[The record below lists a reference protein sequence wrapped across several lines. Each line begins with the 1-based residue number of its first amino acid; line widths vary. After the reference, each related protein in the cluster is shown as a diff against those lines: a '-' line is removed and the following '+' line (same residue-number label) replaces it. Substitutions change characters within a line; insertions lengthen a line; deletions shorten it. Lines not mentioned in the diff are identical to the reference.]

1 VSQLKPLLDRLGHI
15 SRRRRL
21 GLIAGCVI
29 PALVTGGFFL
39 MAMKAFDAWQ
49 RQYPE
54 VKPLRNA
61 LKIRDQMTT
70 DLYPINNDR
79 PSNKAAL
86 DLYRAE
92 GPEALEIFIAGRFG
106 NAIRDRALPG
116 STYAQIVIE
125 PNLRA
130 IAERILST
138 HPNPTPAEME
148 HALAVLTPVL
158 DSRDDLIR
166 VGEPPFDR
174 GFSIMVLGAPFG
186 VLMWAAF
193 FSAAAAVIFRGG
205 VLMRAFGIAVV
216 RGDGSDAS
224 RGRMLWR
231 ACLAWSWLPV
241 GLIVFSML
249 MPLGNTPA
257 AIAIP
262 CVLIALCVGVSAA
275 LPNRSLQDRL
285 AGTWLVPR

>member
-1 VSQLKPLLDRLGHI
+1 
-15 SRRRRL
+15 
-21 GLIAGCVI
+21 
-29 PALVTGGFFL
+29 
-39 MAMKAFDAWQ
+39 
-49 RQYPE
+49 
-54 VKPLRNA
+54 
-61 LKIRDQMTT
+61 
-70 DLYPINNDR
+70 
-79 PSNKAAL
+79 
-86 DLYRAE
+86 
-92 GPEALEIFIAGRFG
+92 
-106 NAIRDRALPG
+106 
-116 STYAQIVIE
+116 
-125 PNLRA
+125 
-130 IAERILST
+130 
-138 HPNPTPAEME
+138 
-148 HALAVLTPVL
+148 
-158 DSRDDLIR
+158 
-166 VGEPPFDR
+166 
-174 GFSIMVLGAPFG
+174 
-186 VLMWAAF
+186 MWAAF